1 MLIFPDTKLMA
12 TTTPLREEIFNST
25 LEDLVKTIS
34 KAPFKFPEVVSEKDN
49 SGYEMGDKAIEKYHE
64 AGYDA
69 FITGLCFIGKNSD
82 IYYFFFNFS
91 FFSIK
96 NIGKN

>member
-25 LEDLVKTIS
+25 LEDLVKIIS

-49 SGYEMGDKAIEKYHE
+49 SGYELGDKAIEKYHE

-69 FITGLCFIGKNSD
+69 FITGLCFIGNLD
-82 IYYFFFNFS
+82 ILLKSMFNAV
-91 FFSIK
+91 
-96 NIGKN
+96 